1 MVSTSSSAGWPTLS
15 IAARISPI
23 RLVTP
28 VEVSLCTTITALM
41 TWVESWASLASISAG
56 SAPWRQSPGMK
67 STSMPKRPA
76 ICRHN
81 VAKWPVS
88 TIRTLSPGDSVLTI
102 AASQAPV
109 PDEGKMTTGPAVLKI
124 FWQPSNTALPS
135 SANCRLRWSM
145 TGMSMARRT
154 RSGTGLGPGICKKWR
169 PWCCVMNSSSDL
181 RDILHSI
188 HGASTKI
195 LCTFRSTSSPS
206 TPMFRAM
213 KPLIPS
219 DATSK
224 ALNAGADSDREDQSL
239 HDEILTRLR
248 DHIVEGNIP
257 DGGRVPER
265 QLCEMLGISRTPLR
279 EALKVLASEGL
290 VELLPNRGARVRQL
304 SEHELGELF
313 DVMGGLEGLAGR
325 LACENITDAEI
336 AEIERLHYE
345 MYGFYLHRDMHGYFR
360 VNQLIHRKIVEASRN
375 AALKSTYANFAGR
388 IRRIRYSAN
397 FARKRE
403 RWAEAM
409 REHETI
415 LEALRRRAGSELSD
429 ILFLHLR
436 NKRTAAVEHLKADS
450 VAAPEPA

>member
-1 MVSTSSSAGWPTLS
+1 MF
-15 IAARISPI
+15 
-23 RLVTP
+23 
-28 VEVSLCTTITALM
+28 
-41 TWVESWASLASISAG
+41 
-56 SAPWRQSPGMK
+56 
-67 STSMPKRPA
+67 
-76 ICRHN
+76 
-81 VAKWPVS
+81 
-88 TIRTLSPGDSVLTI
+88 
-102 AASQAPV
+102 
-109 PDEGKMTTGPAVLKI
+109 GP
-124 FWQPSNTALPS
+124 
-135 SANCRLRWSM
+135 
-145 TGMSMARRT
+145 
-154 RSGTGLGPGICKKWR
+154 
-169 PWCCVMNSSSDL
+169 
-181 RDILHSI
+181 
-188 HGASTKI
+188 
-195 LCTFRSTSSPS
+195 
-206 TPMFRAM
+206 M

-224 ALNAGADSDREDQSL
+224 ALSAGADSDREDRSL
-239 HDEILTRLR
+239 HDETLTRLR

-304 SEHELGELF
+304 SEHDLGELF

-325 LACENITDAEI
+325 LACENITDTEI

-345 MYGFYLHRDMHGYFR
+345 MYGLYLHRDMHGYFR

-375 AALKSTYANFAGR
+375 ATLKSTYANFSGR

-409 REHETI
+409 REHEAI

-436 NKRTAAVEHLKADS
+436 NKRTAAIEHLSEADQKANS
-450 VAAPEPA
+450 AKLTPSETAS